1 MRTFCATLVVIL
13 LLLSGSPTS
22 IASPVEDLAQNSS
35 TFDPLDDLLQ
45 TVGNATAPR
54 VMVIGIDGVRS
65 DVAQISASRDESGFS
80 RMASEGAWTY
90 NSNVGPIS
98 ISGPSWS
105 SMLTGVWCDRHG
117 VMGNG
122 FDNHKLDQH
131 LDLIDRVE
139 RHDTSLKTAS
149 LVYWEPISD
158 LIIGPGIADLQER
171 YKEDAQ
177 VHERAIEILREDLD
191 LDLLFVAYDDP
202 DYAGHVHGFSPDVP
216 EYVDAVMLADDRF
229 AELLDILDER
239 IFRGEDWLVIVTS
252 DHGGG
257 GSTLRGHSASSSIV
271 DRTTFMMV
279 RGGETV
285 TGEIYGSVVVD
296 VAVTALTHL
305 EVPLP
310 NGEDALDGRALAFQ
324 PDLESA
330 RVPNCSAPIFEVTFS
345 YIVPIVQST
354 IVLIIAIATFIFFK
368 RRKSTIIGGESIKR
382 GPSISIYGPGEE

>member
-1 MRTFCATLVVIL
+1 MRALCATFVVLL
-13 LLLSGSPTS
+13 LLLSSSPTS
-22 IASPVEDLAQNSS
+22 LASPIEDLSQNSPS
-35 TFDPLDDLLQ
+35 FDPLDELLQ
-45 TVGNATAPR
+45 TIQNSTAPR

-65 DVAQISASRDESGFS
+65 DVAQISASRDESGLA

-90 NSNVGPIS
+90 DSNVGPIS

-139 RHDTSLKTAS
+139 RYDSSLKTAS
-149 LVYWEPISD
+149 LVYWEPISN
-158 LIIGPGIADLQER
+158 LIIGPGIADIQER
-171 YKEDAQ
+171 YEEDAQ
-177 VHERAIEILREDLD
+177 VHERAVEILREDID
-191 LDLLFVAYDDP
+191 LDLFFVAYDDP

-216 EYVDAVMLADDRF
+216 EYVDAVKLADDRF
-229 AELLDILDER
+229 AELLDVLDER
-239 IFRGEDWLVIVTS
+239 ISRGEDWLVIVTS

-257 GSTLRGHSASSSIV
+257 GSTLRGHSASSSVV
-271 DRTTFMMV
+271 DLTTFMMV

-285 TGEIYGSVVVD
+285 AGEIYGSVVVD

-310 NGEDALDGRALAFQ
+310 NGEAALDGRPLAFQ

-330 RVPNCSAPIFEVTFS
+330 RVPDCSAPIVEVTFS
-345 YIVPIVQST
+345 YIVPIVQGT
-354 IVLIIAIATFIFFK
+354 LVLIIAVASFIFFK
-368 RRKSTIIGGESIKR
+368 RRKSTTID
-382 GPSISIYGPGEE
+382 EEE

>member
-1 MRTFCATLVVIL
+1 MRALCATFVVLL
-13 LLLSGSPTS
+13 LLLSSSPTS
-22 IASPVEDLAQNSS
+22 LASPIEDLSQNSPS
-35 TFDPLDDLLQ
+35 YDPLDELLQ
-45 TVGNATAPR
+45 TIENSTAPR

-65 DVAQISASRDESGFS
+65 DVAQISASRDESGLA

-90 NSNVGPIS
+90 DSNVGPIS

-139 RHDTSLKTAS
+139 RYDSSLKTAS
-149 LVYWEPISD
+149 LVYWEPISN
-158 LIIGPGIADLQER
+158 LIIGPGIADIQER
-171 YKEDAQ
+171 YEEDAQ
-177 VHERAIEILREDLD
+177 VHERAVEILREDID
-191 LDLLFVAYDDP
+191 LDLFFVAYDDP

-216 EYVDAVMLADDRF
+216 EYVDAVKLADDRF
-229 AELLDILDER
+229 AELLDVLDER
-239 IFRGEDWLVIVTS
+239 ISRGEDWLVIVTS

-257 GSTLRGHSASSSIV
+257 GSTLRGHSASSSVV
-271 DRTTFMMV
+271 DLTTFMMV

-285 TGEIYGSVVVD
+285 AGEIYGSVVVD

-310 NGEDALDGRALAFQ
+310 NGEAALDGRPLAFQ

-330 RVPNCSAPIFEVTFS
+330 RVPDCSAPIVEVTFS
-345 YIVPIVQST
+345 YIVPIVQGSL
-354 IVLIIAIATFIFFK
+354 VLIIAVASFIFFK
-368 RRKSTIIGGESIKR
+368 RRKSTTID
-382 GPSISIYGPGEE
+382 EEE

>member
-1 MRTFCATLVVIL
+1 MRALCATFVVLL
-13 LLLSGSPTS
+13 LLLSSSPTS
-22 IASPVEDLAQNSS
+22 LASPIEDLSQNSPS
-35 TFDPLDDLLQ
+35 FDPLDEFLQ
-45 TVGNATAPR
+45 TIENSTAPR

-65 DVAQISASRDESGFS
+65 DVAQISASRDESGLA

-90 NSNVGPIS
+90 DSNVGPIS

-139 RHDTSLKTAS
+139 RYDSSLKTAS
-149 LVYWEPISD
+149 LVYWEPISN
-158 LIIGPGIADLQER
+158 LIIGPGIADIQER
-171 YKEDAQ
+171 YEEDAQ
-177 VHERAIEILREDLD
+177 VHERAVEILREDID
-191 LDLLFVAYDDP
+191 LDLFFVAYDDP

-216 EYVDAVMLADDRF
+216 EYVDAVKLADDRF
-229 AELLDILDER
+229 AELLEVLDER
-239 IFRGEDWLVIVTS
+239 ISRGEDWLVIVTS

-257 GSTLRGHSASSSIV
+257 GSTLRGHSASSSVV
-271 DRTTFMMV
+271 DLTTFMMV

-285 TGEIYGSVVVD
+285 AGEIYGSVVVD

-310 NGEDALDGRALAFQ
+310 NGEAALDGRPLAFQ

-330 RVPNCSAPIFEVTFS
+330 RVPDCSAPIVEVTFS
-345 YIVPIVQST
+345 YIVPIVQGT
-354 IVLIIAIATFIFFK
+354 LVLIIAVASFIFFK
-368 RRKSTIIGGESIKR
+368 RRKSTTMD
-382 GPSISIYGPGEE
+382 EEE

>member
-1 MRTFCATLVVIL
+1 MRTLCTTFVVLL
-13 LLLSGSPTS
+13 LLLSSSPTS
-22 IASPVEDLAQNSS
+22 LASPIEDLSQNSPS
-35 TFDPLDDLLQ
+35 FDPLDEFLQ
-45 TVGNATAPR
+45 TIENSTAPR

-65 DVAQISASRDESGFS
+65 DVAQISASRDESGLA

-90 NSNVGPIS
+90 DSNVGPIS

-139 RHDTSLKTAS
+139 RYDSSLKTAS
-149 LVYWEPISD
+149 LVYWEPISN
-158 LIIGPGIADLQER
+158 LIIGPGIADIQER
-171 YKEDAQ
+171 YEEDAQ
-177 VHERAIEILREDLD
+177 VHERAVEILREDID
-191 LDLLFVAYDDP
+191 LDLFFVAYDDP

-216 EYVDAVMLADDRF
+216 EYVDAVKLADDRF
-229 AELLDILDER
+229 AELLDVLDER
-239 IFRGEDWLVIVTS
+239 ISRGEDWLVIVTS

-257 GSTLRGHSASSSIV
+257 GSTLRGHSASSSVV
-271 DRTTFMMV
+271 DLTTFMMV

-285 TGEIYGSVVVD
+285 AGEIYGSVVVD

-310 NGEDALDGRALAFQ
+310 NGEDTLDGRPLAFQ
-324 PDLESA
+324 PDSESA
-330 RVPNCSAPIFEVTFS
+330 RVPDCSAPIVEVTFS
-345 YIVPIVQST
+345 YIVPIVQGT
-354 IVLIIAIATFIFFK
+354 LVLIIAVASFIFFK
-368 RRKSTIIGGESIKR
+368 RRKSTTMD
-382 GPSISIYGPGEE
+382 EEE

>member
-1 MRTFCATLVVIL
+1 MRGLCATFVVLL
-13 LLLSGSPTS
+13 LLLSSSPTS
-22 IASPVEDLAQNSS
+22 LASPIEDLSQNSPS
-35 TFDPLDDLLQ
+35 FDPLDELLQ
-45 TVGNATAPR
+45 TIENSTAPR

-65 DVAQISASRDESGFS
+65 DVAQISASRDESGLA

-90 NSNVGPIS
+90 DSNVGPIS

-139 RHDTSLKTAS
+139 RYDSSLKTAS
-149 LVYWEPISD
+149 LVYWEPISNM
-158 LIIGPGIADLQER
+158 IIGPGIADIQER
-171 YKEDAQ
+171 YEEDAQ
-177 VHERAIEILREDLD
+177 VHERAVEILREDID
-191 LDLLFVAYDDP
+191 LDLFFVAYDDP

-216 EYVDAVMLADDRF
+216 EYVDAVKLADDRF
-229 AELLDILDER
+229 AELLDVLDER
-239 IFRGEDWLVIVTS
+239 ISRGEDWLVIVTS

-257 GSTLRGHSASSSIV
+257 GSTLRGHSASSSVV
-271 DRTTFMMV
+271 DLTTFMMV

-285 TGEIYGSVVVD
+285 AGEIYGSVVVD

-310 NGEDALDGRALAFQ
+310 NGEAALDGRPLAFQ

-330 RVPNCSAPIFEVTFS
+330 RVPDCSAPIVEVTFS
-345 YIVPIVQST
+345 YIVPIVQGT
-354 IVLIIAIATFIFFK
+354 LVLIIAIASFIFLK
-368 RRKSTIIGGESIKR
+368 RRKSTTID
-382 GPSISIYGPGEE
+382 EEE

>member
-1 MRTFCATLVVIL
+1 MRALCATFVVLL
-13 LLLSGSPTS
+13 LLLSSSPTS
-22 IASPVEDLAQNSS
+22 LASPIEDLSQNSPS
-35 TFDPLDDLLQ
+35 FDPLDELLQ
-45 TVGNATAPR
+45 TIENSTAPR

-65 DVAQISASRDESGFS
+65 DVAQISASRDESGLA

-90 NSNVGPIS
+90 DSNVGPIS

-139 RHDTSLKTAS
+139 RYDSSLKTAS
-149 LVYWEPISD
+149 LVYWEPISNM
-158 LIIGPGIADLQER
+158 IIGPGIADIQER
-171 YKEDAQ
+171 YEEDAQ
-177 VHERAIEILREDLD
+177 VHERAVEILREDID
-191 LDLLFVAYDDP
+191 LDLFFVAYDDP

-216 EYVDAVMLADDRF
+216 EYVDAVKLADDRF
-229 AELLDILDER
+229 AELLDVLDER
-239 IFRGEDWLVIVTS
+239 ISRGEDWLVIVTS

-257 GSTLRGHSASSSIV
+257 GSTLRGHSASSSVV
-271 DRTTFMMV
+271 DLTTFMMV

-285 TGEIYGSVVVD
+285 AGEIYGSVVVD

-310 NGEDALDGRALAFQ
+310 NGEAALDGRPLAFQ

-330 RVPNCSAPIFEVTFS
+330 RVPDCSAPIVEVTFS
-345 YIVPIVQST
+345 YIVPIVQGT
-354 IVLIIAIATFIFFK
+354 LVLIIAIASFIFLK
-368 RRKSTIIGGESIKR
+368 RRKSTTID
-382 GPSISIYGPGEE
+382 EEE

>member
-1 MRTFCATLVVIL
+1 MRALCATFVVLL
-13 LLLSGSPTS
+13 LLLSSSPTS
-22 IASPVEDLAQNSS
+22 LASPIEDLSQNSPS
-35 TFDPLDDLLQ
+35 FDPLDELLQ
-45 TVGNATAPR
+45 TIENSTAPR

-65 DVAQISASRDESGFS
+65 DVAQISASRDESGLA

-90 NSNVGPIS
+90 DSNVGPIS

-139 RHDTSLKTAS
+139 RHDPSLKTAS
-149 LVYWEPISD
+149 LVYWEPISN
-158 LIIGPGIADLQER
+158 LIIGPGIADIQER
-171 YKEDAQ
+171 YEEDAQ
-177 VHERAIEILREDLD
+177 VHERAVEILREDID
-191 LDLLFVAYDDP
+191 LDLFFVAYDDP

-216 EYVDAVMLADDRF
+216 EYVDAVKLADDRF
-229 AELLDILDER
+229 AELLEVLDER
-239 IFRGEDWLVIVTS
+239 ISRGEDWLVIVTS

-257 GSTLRGHSASSSIV
+257 GSTLRGHSASSSVV
-271 DRTTFMMV
+271 DLTTFMMV

-285 TGEIYGSVVVD
+285 AGEIYGSVVVD

-310 NGEDALDGRALAFQ
+310 NGEAALDGRPLAFQ

-330 RVPNCSAPIFEVTFS
+330 RVPDCSAPIVEVTFS
-345 YIVPIVQST
+345 YIVPIAQIT
-354 IVLIIAIATFIFFK
+354 LVLIIASASFIFFK
-368 RRKSTIIGGESIKR
+368 RRKSTTID
-382 GPSISIYGPGEE
+382 EEE

>member
-1 MRTFCATLVVIL
+1 MRALCATFVIL
-13 LLLSGSPTS
+13 LLLLSSSPTS
-22 IASPVEDLAQNSS
+22 LASPIEDLSQNSPS
-35 TFDPLDDLLQ
+35 FDPLDELLQ
-45 TVGNATAPR
+45 TIENSTAPR

-65 DVAQISASRDESGFS
+65 DVAQISASRDESGLA

-90 NSNVGPIS
+90 DSNVGPIS

-139 RHDTSLKTAS
+139 RYDSSLKTAS
-149 LVYWEPISD
+149 LVYWEPISN
-158 LIIGPGIADLQER
+158 LIIGPGIADIQER
-171 YKEDAQ
+171 YDEDAQ
-177 VHERAIEILREDLD
+177 VHERAVEILREDID
-191 LDLLFVAYDDP
+191 LDLFFVAYDDP

-216 EYVDAVMLADDRF
+216 EYVDAVKLADDRF
-229 AELLDILDER
+229 AELLDVLDER
-239 IFRGEDWLVIVTS
+239 ISRGEDWLVIVTS

-257 GSTLRGHSASSSIV
+257 GSTLRSHSASSSVV
-271 DRTTFMMV
+271 DLTTFMMV

-285 TGEIYGSVVVD
+285 AGEIYGSVVVD

-310 NGEDALDGRALAFQ
+310 NGEAALDGRPLAFQ

-330 RVPNCSAPIFEVTFS
+330 RVPDCSAPIVEVTFS
-345 YIVPIVQST
+345 YIVPIVQGT
-354 IVLIIAIATFIFFK
+354 LVLIIAVASFIFFK
-368 RRKSTIIGGESIKR
+368 RRKSTTID
-382 GPSISIYGPGEE
+382 EEE

>member
-1 MRTFCATLVVIL
+1 MRALCAITVVLL
-13 LLLSGSPTS
+13 LLLSSSPTS
-22 IASPVEDLAQNSS
+22 LASPIEDLSQNSPS
-35 TFDPLDDLLQ
+35 FDPLDEFLQ
-45 TVGNATAPR
+45 TIENSTAPR

-65 DVAQISASRDESGFS
+65 DVAQISASRDESGLA

-90 NSNVGPIS
+90 DSNVGPIS

-139 RHDTSLKTAS
+139 RYDSSLKTAS
-149 LVYWEPISD
+149 LVYWEPISN
-158 LIIGPGIADLQER
+158 LIIGPGIADIQER
-171 YKEDAQ
+171 YEEDAQ
-177 VHERAIEILREDLD
+177 VHERAVEILREDID
-191 LDLLFVAYDDP
+191 LDLFFVAYDDP

-216 EYVDAVMLADDRF
+216 EYVDAVKLADDRF
-229 AELLDILDER
+229 AELLDVLDER
-239 IFRGEDWLVIVTS
+239 ISRGEDWLVIVTS

-257 GSTLRGHSASSSIV
+257 GSTLRGHSASSSVV
-271 DRTTFMMV
+271 DLTTFMMV

-285 TGEIYGSVVVD
+285 AGEIHGSVVVD

-310 NGEDALDGRALAFQ
+310 NGEAALDGRPLAFQ

-330 RVPNCSAPIFEVTFS
+330 RVPDCSAPIVEVTFS
-345 YIVPIVQST
+345 YIVPIAQGT
-354 IVLIIAIATFIFFK
+354 LVLIIAVASFIFFK
-368 RRKSTIIGGESIKR
+368 RRKSTTMD
-382 GPSISIYGPGEE
+382 EEE

>member
-1 MRTFCATLVVIL
+1 MRALCATFVVLL
-13 LLLSGSPTS
+13 LLLSSSPTS
-22 IASPVEDLAQNSS
+22 LASPIEDLSQNSPS
-35 TFDPLDDLLQ
+35 FDPLDELLQ
-45 TVGNATAPR
+45 TIENSTAPR

-65 DVAQISASRDESGFS
+65 DVAQISASRDESGLA

-90 NSNVGPIS
+90 DSNVGPIS

-139 RHDTSLKTAS
+139 RYDSSLKTAS
-149 LVYWEPISD
+149 LVYWEPISNM
-158 LIIGPGIADLQER
+158 IIGPGIADIQER
-171 YKEDAQ
+171 YEEDAQ
-177 VHERAIEILREDLD
+177 VHERAVEILREDID
-191 LDLLFVAYDDP
+191 LDLFFVAYDDP

-216 EYVDAVMLADDRF
+216 EYVDAVKLADDRF
-229 AELLDILDER
+229 AELLDVLDER
-239 IFRGEDWLVIVTS
+239 ISRGEDWLVIVTS

-257 GSTLRGHSASSSIV
+257 GSTLRGHSASSSVV
-271 DRTTFMMV
+271 DLTTFMMV

-285 TGEIYGSVVVD
+285 AGEIYGSVVVD

-310 NGEDALDGRALAFQ
+310 NGEAALDGRPLAFQ

-330 RVPNCSAPIFEVTFS
+330 RVPDCSAPIVEVTFS
-345 YIVPIVQST
+345 YIVPIVQGT
-354 IVLIIAIATFIFFK
+354 LVLIIAVASFIFFK
-368 RRKSTIIGGESIKR
+368 RRKSTTID
-382 GPSISIYGPGEE
+382 EEE

>member
-1 MRTFCATLVVIL
+1 MRALCATFVVLL
-13 LLLSGSPTS
+13 LLLSSSPTS
-22 IASPVEDLAQNSS
+22 LASPIEDLSQNSPS
-35 TFDPLDDLLQ
+35 FDPLDELLQ
-45 TVGNATAPR
+45 TIENSTAPR

-65 DVAQISASRDESGFS
+65 DVAQISASRDESGLA

-90 NSNVGPIS
+90 DSNVGPIS

-139 RHDTSLKTAS
+139 RYDSSLKTAS
-149 LVYWEPISD
+149 LVYWEPISN
-158 LIIGPGIADLQER
+158 LIIGPGIADIQER
-171 YKEDAQ
+171 YEEDAQ
-177 VHERAIEILREDLD
+177 VHERAVEILREDID
-191 LDLLFVAYDDP
+191 LDLFFVAYDDP

-216 EYVDAVMLADDRF
+216 EYVDAVKLADDRF
-229 AELLDILDER
+229 AELLDVLDER
-239 IFRGEDWLVIVTS
+239 ISRGEDWLVIVTS

-257 GSTLRGHSASSSIV
+257 GSTLRGHSASSSVV
-271 DRTTFMMV
+271 DLTTFMMV

-285 TGEIYGSVVVD
+285 AGEIYGSVVVD

-310 NGEDALDGRALAFQ
+310 NGEAALDGRPLAFQ

-330 RVPNCSAPIFEVTFS
+330 RVPDCSAPIVEVTFS
-345 YIVPIVQST
+345 YIVPIVQGT
-354 IVLIIAIATFIFFK
+354 LVLIIAVASFIFLK
-368 RRKSTIIGGESIKR
+368 RRKSTTID
-382 GPSISIYGPGEE
+382 EEE

>member
-1 MRTFCATLVVIL
+1 MRTLCTTFVVLL
-13 LLLSGSPTS
+13 LLLSSSPTS
-22 IASPVEDLAQNSS
+22 LASPIEDLSQNSPS
-35 TFDPLDDLLQ
+35 FDPLDELLQ
-45 TVGNATAPR
+45 TIENSTAPR

-65 DVAQISASRDESGFS
+65 DVAQISASRDESGLA

-90 NSNVGPIS
+90 DSNVGPIS

-139 RHDTSLKTAS
+139 RYDSSLKTAS
-149 LVYWEPISD
+149 LVYWEPISN
-158 LIIGPGIADLQER
+158 LIIGPGIADIQER
-171 YKEDAQ
+171 YEEDAQ
-177 VHERAIEILREDLD
+177 VHERAVEILREDID
-191 LDLLFVAYDDP
+191 LDLFFVAYDDP

-216 EYVDAVMLADDRF
+216 EYVDAVKLADDRF
-229 AELLDILDER
+229 AELLDVLDER
-239 IFRGEDWLVIVTS
+239 ISRGEDWLVIVTS

-257 GSTLRGHSASSSIV
+257 GSTLRGHSASSSVV
-271 DRTTFMMV
+271 DLTTFMMV

-285 TGEIYGSVVVD
+285 AGEIYGSVVVD

-310 NGEDALDGRALAFQ
+310 NGEAALDGRPLAFQ

-330 RVPNCSAPIFEVTFS
+330 RVPDCSAPIVEVTFS
-345 YIVPIVQST
+345 YIVPIVQGT
-354 IVLIIAIATFIFFK
+354 LVLIIAVASFIFFK
-368 RRKSTIIGGESIKR
+368 RRKSTTMD
-382 GPSISIYGPGEE
+382 EEE

>member
-1 MRTFCATLVVIL
+1 MRALCAISVVLL
-13 LLLSGSPTS
+13 LLLSSSPTS
-22 IASPVEDLAQNSS
+22 LASPIEDLSQNSPS
-35 TFDPLDDLLQ
+35 FDPLDEFLQ
-45 TVGNATAPR
+45 TIENSTAPR

-65 DVAQISASRDESGFS
+65 DVAQISASRDESGLA

-90 NSNVGPIS
+90 DSNVGPIS

-139 RHDTSLKTAS
+139 RYDSSLKTAS
-149 LVYWEPISD
+149 LVYWEPISN
-158 LIIGPGIADLQER
+158 LIIGPGIADIQER
-171 YKEDAQ
+171 YEEDAQ
-177 VHERAIEILREDLD
+177 VHERAVEILREDID
-191 LDLLFVAYDDP
+191 LDLFFVAYDDP

-216 EYVDAVMLADDRF
+216 EYVDAVKLADDRF
-229 AELLDILDER
+229 AELLDVLDER
-239 IFRGEDWLVIVTS
+239 ISRGEDWLVIVTS

-257 GSTLRGHSASSSIV
+257 GSTLRGHSASSSVV
-271 DRTTFMMV
+271 DLTTFMMV

-285 TGEIYGSVVVD
+285 AGEIHGSVVVD

-310 NGEDALDGRALAFQ
+310 NGEAALDGRPLAFQ

-330 RVPNCSAPIFEVTFS
+330 RVPDCSAPIVEVTFS
-345 YIVPIVQST
+345 YIVPIVQGT
-354 IVLIIAIATFIFFK
+354 LVLIIAVASFIFFK
-368 RRKSTIIGGESIKR
+368 RRKSTTMD
-382 GPSISIYGPGEE
+382 EEE

>member
-1 MRTFCATLVVIL
+1 MRALCAISVVLL
-13 LLLSGSPTS
+13 LLLSSSPTS
-22 IASPVEDLAQNSS
+22 LASPIEDLSQNSPS
-35 TFDPLDDLLQ
+35 FDPLDEFLQ
-45 TVGNATAPR
+45 TIENSTAPR

-65 DVAQISASRDESGFS
+65 DVAQISASRDESGLA

-90 NSNVGPIS
+90 DSSVGPIS

-139 RHDTSLKTAS
+139 RYDSSLKTAS
-149 LVYWEPISD
+149 LVYWEPISN
-158 LIIGPGIADLQER
+158 LIIGPGIADIQER
-171 YKEDAQ
+171 YEEDAQ
-177 VHERAIEILREDLD
+177 VHERAVEILREDID
-191 LDLLFVAYDDP
+191 LDLFFVAYDDP

-216 EYVDAVMLADDRF
+216 EYVDAVKLADDRF
-229 AELLDILDER
+229 AELLDVLDER
-239 IFRGEDWLVIVTS
+239 ISRGEDWLVIVTS

-257 GSTLRGHSASSSIV
+257 GSTLRGHSASSSVV
-271 DRTTFMMV
+271 DLTTFMMV

-285 TGEIYGSVVVD
+285 AGEIHGSVVVD

-310 NGEDALDGRALAFQ
+310 NGEAALDGRPLAFQ

-330 RVPNCSAPIFEVTFS
+330 RVPDCSAPIVEVTFS
-345 YIVPIVQST
+345 YIVPIAQGT
-354 IVLIIAIATFIFFK
+354 LVLIIAVASFIFFK
-368 RRKSTIIGGESIKR
+368 RRKSTTMD
-382 GPSISIYGPGEE
+382 EEE

>member
-1 MRTFCATLVVIL
+1 MRALCATFVVLL
-13 LLLSGSPTS
+13 LLLSSSPTS
-22 IASPVEDLAQNSS
+22 LASPIEDLSQNSPS
-35 TFDPLDDLLQ
+35 FDPLDELLQ
-45 TVGNATAPR
+45 TIENSTAPR

-65 DVAQISASRDESGFS
+65 DVAKISASRDESGLA

-90 NSNVGPIS
+90 DSNVGPNS

-139 RHDTSLKTAS
+139 RYDSSLKTAS
-149 LVYWEPISD
+149 LVYWEPISN
-158 LIIGPGIADLQER
+158 LIIGPGIADIQER
-171 YKEDAQ
+171 YEEDAQ
-177 VHERAIEILREDLD
+177 VHERAVEILREDID
-191 LDLLFVAYDDP
+191 LDLFFVAYDDP

-216 EYVDAVMLADDRF
+216 EYVDAVKLADDRF
-229 AELLDILDER
+229 AELLDVLDER
-239 IFRGEDWLVIVTS
+239 ISRGEDWLVIVTS

-257 GSTLRGHSASSSIV
+257 GSTLRGHSASSSVV
-271 DRTTFMMV
+271 DLTTFMMV

-285 TGEIYGSVVVD
+285 AGEIYGSVVVD

-310 NGEDALDGRALAFQ
+310 NGEAALDGRPLAFQ

-330 RVPNCSAPIFEVTFS
+330 RVPDCSAPIVEVTFS
-345 YIVPIVQST
+345 YIVPIVQGT
-354 IVLIIAIATFIFFK
+354 LVLIIAVASFIFFK
-368 RRKSTIIGGESIKR
+368 RRKSTTID
-382 GPSISIYGPGEE
+382 EEE

>member
-1 MRTFCATLVVIL
+1 MRALCATFVVLL
-13 LLLSGSPTS
+13 LLLSSSPTS
-22 IASPVEDLAQNSS
+22 LASPIEDLSQNSPS
-35 TFDPLDDLLQ
+35 FDPLDELLQ
-45 TVGNATAPR
+45 TIENSTAPR

-65 DVAQISASRDESGFS
+65 DVAQISASRDESGLA

-90 NSNVGPIS
+90 DSNVGPIS

-139 RHDTSLKTAS
+139 RYDSSLKTAS
-149 LVYWEPISD
+149 LVYWEPISN
-158 LIIGPGIADLQER
+158 LIIGPGIADIQER
-171 YKEDAQ
+171 YEEDAQ
-177 VHERAIEILREDLD
+177 VHERAVEILREDID
-191 LDLLFVAYDDP
+191 LDLFFVAYDDP

-216 EYVDAVMLADDRF
+216 EYVDAVKLADDRF
-229 AELLDILDER
+229 AELLDVLDER
-239 IFRGEDWLVIVTS
+239 ISRGEDWLVIVTS

-257 GSTLRGHSASSSIV
+257 GSTLRGHSASSSVV
-271 DRTTFMMV
+271 DLTTFMMV

-285 TGEIYGSVVVD
+285 AGEIYGSVVVD

-310 NGEDALDGRALAFQ
+310 NGEAALDGRPLAFQ

-330 RVPNCSAPIFEVTFS
+330 RVPDCSAPIVEVTFS
-345 YIVPIVQST
+345 YIVPIVQGT
-354 IVLIIAIATFIFFK
+354 LVLIIAVASFIFFK
-368 RRKSTIIGGESIKR
+368 RRKSTTMD
-382 GPSISIYGPGEE
+382 EEE

>member
-1 MRTFCATLVVIL
+1 MRALCAISVVLL
-13 LLLSGSPTS
+13 LLLSSSPTS
-22 IASPVEDLAQNSS
+22 LASPIEDLSQNSPS
-35 TFDPLDDLLQ
+35 FDPLDEFLQ
-45 TVGNATAPR
+45 TIENSTAPR

-65 DVAQISASRDESGFS
+65 DVAQISASRDESGLA

-90 NSNVGPIS
+90 DSNVGPIS

-139 RHDTSLKTAS
+139 RYDSSLKTAS
-149 LVYWEPISD
+149 LVYWEPISN
-158 LIIGPGIADLQER
+158 LIIGPGIADIQER
-171 YKEDAQ
+171 YEEDAQ
-177 VHERAIEILREDLD
+177 VHERAVEILREDID
-191 LDLLFVAYDDP
+191 LDLFFVAYDDP

-216 EYVDAVMLADDRF
+216 EYVDAVKLADDRF
-229 AELLDILDER
+229 AELLDVLDER
-239 IFRGEDWLVIVTS
+239 ISRGEDWLVIVTS

-257 GSTLRGHSASSSIV
+257 GSTLRGHSASSSVV
-271 DRTTFMMV
+271 DLTTFMMV

-285 TGEIYGSVVVD
+285 AGEIHGSVVVD

-310 NGEDALDGRALAFQ
+310 NGEAALDGRPLAFQ

-330 RVPNCSAPIFEVTFS
+330 RVPDCSAPIVEVTFS
-345 YIVPIVQST
+345 YIVPIAQGT
-354 IVLIIAIATFIFFK
+354 LVLIIAVASFIFFK
-368 RRKSTIIGGESIKR
+368 RRKSTTMD
-382 GPSISIYGPGEE
+382 EEE

>member
-1 MRTFCATLVVIL
+1 MLCATFVVLL
-13 LLLSGSPTS
+13 LLLSSSPTS
-22 IASPVEDLAQNSS
+22 LASPIEDLSQNSPS
-35 TFDPLDDLLQ
+35 FDPLDEFLQ
-45 TVGNATAPR
+45 TIENSTAPR

-65 DVAQISASRDESGFS
+65 DVAQISASRDESGLA

-90 NSNVGPIS
+90 DSNVGPIS

-139 RHDTSLKTAS
+139 RYDSSLKTAS
-149 LVYWEPISD
+149 LVYWEPISN
-158 LIIGPGIADLQER
+158 LIIGPGIADIQER
-171 YKEDAQ
+171 YEEDAQ
-177 VHERAIEILREDLD
+177 VHERAVEILREDID
-191 LDLLFVAYDDP
+191 LDLFFVAYDDP

-216 EYVDAVMLADDRF
+216 EYVDAVKLADDRF
-229 AELLDILDER
+229 AELLDVLDER
-239 IFRGEDWLVIVTS
+239 ISRGEDWLVIVTS

-257 GSTLRGHSASSSIV
+257 GSTLRGHSASSSVV
-271 DRTTFMMV
+271 DLTTFMMV

-285 TGEIYGSVVVD
+285 AGEIYGSVVVD

-310 NGEDALDGRALAFQ
+310 NGEAALDGRPLAFQ

-330 RVPNCSAPIFEVTFS
+330 RVPDCSAPIVEVTFS
-345 YIVPIVQST
+345 YIVPIVQGT
-354 IVLIIAIATFIFFK
+354 LVLIIAVASFIFFK
-368 RRKSTIIGGESIKR
+368 RRKSTTMD
-382 GPSISIYGPGEE
+382 EEE

>member
-1 MRTFCATLVVIL
+1 MRGLCATFVVLL
-13 LLLSGSPTS
+13 LLLSSSPTS
-22 IASPVEDLAQNSS
+22 LASPIEDLSQNSPS
-35 TFDPLDDLLQ
+35 FDPLDELLQ
-45 TVGNATAPR
+45 TIENSTAPR

-65 DVAQISASRDESGFS
+65 DVAQISASRDESGLA

-90 NSNVGPIS
+90 DSNVGPIS

-139 RHDTSLKTAS
+139 RYDSSLKTAS
-149 LVYWEPISD
+149 LVYWEPISNM
-158 LIIGPGIADLQER
+158 IIGPGIADIQER
-171 YKEDAQ
+171 YEEDAQ
-177 VHERAIEILREDLD
+177 VHERAVEILREDID
-191 LDLLFVAYDDP
+191 LDLFFVAYDDP

-216 EYVDAVMLADDRF
+216 EYVDAVKLADDRF
-229 AELLDILDER
+229 AELLDVLDER
-239 IFRGEDWLVIVTS
+239 ISRGEDWLVIVTS

-257 GSTLRGHSASSSIV
+257 GSTLRGHSASSSVV
-271 DRTTFMMV
+271 DLTTFMMV

-285 TGEIYGSVVVD
+285 AGEIYGSVVVD

-310 NGEDALDGRALAFQ
+310 NGEAALDGRPLAFQ

-330 RVPNCSAPIFEVTFS
+330 RVPDCSAPIVEVTFS
-345 YIVPIVQST
+345 YIVPIVQGT
-354 IVLIIAIATFIFFK
+354 LVLIIAVASFIFLK
-368 RRKSTIIGGESIKR
+368 RRKSTTID
-382 GPSISIYGPGEE
+382 EEE

>member
-1 MRTFCATLVVIL
+1 MVLL
-13 LLLSGSPTS
+13 LLLSTSPMS
-22 IASPVEDLAQNSS
+22 AASPIDDLPENSPS
-35 TFDPLDDLLQ
+35 FDPLEELLQ
-45 TVGNATAPR
+45 TIENATAPR

-65 DVAQISASRDESGFS
+65 DVAQISASRDESGFA

-90 NSNVGPIS
+90 DSNVGPIS

-122 FDNHKLDQH
+122 FDNHRLDQH

-139 RHDTSLKTAS
+139 RHDSSLKTAS
-149 LVYWEPISD
+149 LVYWEPISN
-158 LIIGPGIADLQER
+158 LIIGPGIADIQER
-171 YKEDAQ
+171 YEEDAL
-177 VHERAIEILREDLD
+177 VHERAVEILREDID
-191 LDLLFVAYDDP
+191 LDLFFVAYDDP

-216 EYVDAVMLADDRF
+216 EYVDAVKLADDRF
-229 AELLDILDER
+229 AELLDVLDER

-257 GSTLRGHSASSSIV
+257 GSTLRGHSASSSVV
-271 DRTTFMMV
+271 DLTTFMMV

-285 TGEIYGSVVVD
+285 AGEMYGSVVVD

-305 EVPLP
+305 EVPMP
-310 NGEDALDGRALAFQ
+310 NGEDTLDGRPLAFQ

-330 RVPNCSAPIFEVTFS
+330 RVPDCSAPIVEVTFS

-354 IVLIIAIATFIFFK
+354 LVLIIAVATFIFFK
-368 RRKSTIIGGESIKR
+368 RRKSKIID
-382 GPSISIYGPGEE
+382 EEE

>member
-1 MRTFCATLVVIL
+1 MRALCATFVVLL
-13 LLLSGSPTS
+13 LLLSSSPTS
-22 IASPVEDLAQNSS
+22 LASPIEDLSQNSPS
-35 TFDPLDDLLQ
+35 FDPLDEFLQ
-45 TVGNATAPR
+45 TIENSTAPR

-65 DVAQISASRDESGFS
+65 DVAQISASRDESGLA

-90 NSNVGPIS
+90 DSNVGPIS

-139 RHDTSLKTAS
+139 RYDSSLKTAS
-149 LVYWEPISD
+149 LVYWEPISN
-158 LIIGPGIADLQER
+158 LIIGPGIADIQER
-171 YKEDAQ
+171 YEEDAQ
-177 VHERAIEILREDLD
+177 VHERAVEILREDID
-191 LDLLFVAYDDP
+191 LDLFFVAYDDP

-216 EYVDAVMLADDRF
+216 EYVDAVKLADDRF
-229 AELLDILDER
+229 AELLDVLDER
-239 IFRGEDWLVIVTS
+239 ISRGEDWLVIVTS

-257 GSTLRGHSASSSIV
+257 GSTLRGHSASSSVV
-271 DRTTFMMV
+271 DLTTFMMV

-285 TGEIYGSVVVD
+285 AGEIYGSVVVD

-310 NGEDALDGRALAFQ
+310 NGEAALDGRPLAFQ

-330 RVPNCSAPIFEVTFS
+330 RVPDCSAPIVEVTFS
-345 YIVPIVQST
+345 YIVPIVQGT
-354 IVLIIAIATFIFFK
+354 LVLIIAVASFIFFK
-368 RRKSTIIGGESIKR
+368 RRKSTTMD
-382 GPSISIYGPGEE
+382 EEE

>member
-1 MRTFCATLVVIL
+1 MRALCATFVVLL
-13 LLLSGSPTS
+13 LLLSSSPTS
-22 IASPVEDLAQNSS
+22 LASPIEDLSQNSPS
-35 TFDPLDDLLQ
+35 FDPFDELLQ
-45 TVGNATAPR
+45 TIENSTAPR

-65 DVAQISASRDESGFS
+65 DVAQISASRDESGLA

-90 NSNVGPIS
+90 DSNVGPIS

-139 RHDTSLKTAS
+139 RYDSSLKTAS
-149 LVYWEPISD
+149 LVYWEPISN
-158 LIIGPGIADLQER
+158 LIIGPGIADIQER
-171 YKEDAQ
+171 YEEDAQ
-177 VHERAIEILREDLD
+177 VHERAVEILREDID
-191 LDLLFVAYDDP
+191 LDLFFVAYDDP

-216 EYVDAVMLADDRF
+216 EYVDAVKLADDRF
-229 AELLDILDER
+229 AELLDVLDER
-239 IFRGEDWLVIVTS
+239 ISRGEDWLVIVTS

-257 GSTLRGHSASSSIV
+257 GSTLRGHSASSSVV
-271 DRTTFMMV
+271 DLTTFMMV

-285 TGEIYGSVVVD
+285 AGEIYGSVVVD

-310 NGEDALDGRALAFQ
+310 NGEAALDGRPLAFQ

-330 RVPNCSAPIFEVTFS
+330 RVPDCSAPIVEVTFS
-345 YIVPIVQST
+345 YIVPIVQGT
-354 IVLIIAIATFIFFK
+354 LVLIIAIASFIFLK
-368 RRKSTIIGGESIKR
+368 RRKSTTID
-382 GPSISIYGPGEE
+382 EEE

>member
-1 MRTFCATLVVIL
+1 MRSLWATFVVLL
-13 LLLSGSPTS
+13 LLLSGTPMSAANP
-22 IASPVEDLAQNSS
+22 IEDLSQQSPS
-35 TFDPLDDLLQ
+35 FDPLDELLE
-45 TVGNATAPR
+45 TIGNATVPR

-65 DVAQISASRDESGFS
+65 DVAQISASRDESGLA

-90 NSNVGPIS
+90 DSNVGPIS

-139 RHDTSLKTAS
+139 RYDSSLKTAS
-149 LVYWEPISD
+149 LVYWEPISNM
-158 LIIGPGIADLQER
+158 IIGPGIADIQER
-171 YKEDAQ
+171 YEEDAQ
-177 VHERAIEILREDLD
+177 VHERAVEILREDID
-191 LDLLFVAYDDP
+191 LDLFFVAYDDP

-216 EYVDAVMLADDRF
+216 EYVDAVKLADDRF
-229 AELLDILDER
+229 AELLDVLDER
-239 IFRGEDWLVIVTS
+239 ISRGEDWLVIVTS

-257 GSTLRGHSASSSIV
+257 GSTLRGHSASSSVV
-271 DRTTFMMV
+271 DLTTFMMV

-285 TGEIYGSVVVD
+285 AGEIYGSVVVD

-310 NGEDALDGRALAFQ
+310 SGEAALDGRPLAFQ

-330 RVPNCSAPIFEVTFS
+330 RVPDCSAPIVEVTFS
-345 YIVPIVQST
+345 YIVPIVQGT
-354 IVLIIAIATFIFFK
+354 LVLIIAVASFILFK
-368 RRKSTIIGGESIKR
+368 RRKSTTID
-382 GPSISIYGPGEE
+382 EEE

>member
-1 MRTFCATLVVIL
+1 MRALCATFVVLL
-13 LLLSGSPTS
+13 LLLSSSPTS
-22 IASPVEDLAQNSS
+22 LASPIEDLSQNSPS
-35 TFDPLDDLLQ
+35 FDPLDELLQ
-45 TVGNATAPR
+45 TIENSTAPR

-65 DVAQISASRDESGFS
+65 DVAQISASRDESGLA

-90 NSNVGPIS
+90 DSNVGPIS

-139 RHDTSLKTAS
+139 RYDSSLKTAS
-149 LVYWEPISD
+149 LVYWEPISN
-158 LIIGPGIADLQER
+158 LIIGPGIADIQER
-171 YKEDAQ
+171 YEEDAQ
-177 VHERAIEILREDLD
+177 VHERAVEILREDID
-191 LDLLFVAYDDP
+191 LDLFFVAYDDP

-216 EYVDAVMLADDRF
+216 EYVDAVKLADDRF
-229 AELLDILDER
+229 AELLDVLDER
-239 IFRGEDWLVIVTS
+239 ISRGEDWLVIVTS

-257 GSTLRGHSASSSIV
+257 GSTLRGHSASSSVV
-271 DRTTFMMV
+271 DLTTFMMV

-285 TGEIYGSVVVD
+285 AGEIYGSVVVD

-310 NGEDALDGRALAFQ
+310 NGEDTLDGRPLAFQ

-330 RVPNCSAPIFEVTFS
+330 RVPDCSAPIVEVTFS
-345 YIVPIVQST
+345 YIVPIVQGT
-354 IVLIIAIATFIFFK
+354 LVLIIAVASFIFFK
-368 RRKSTIIGGESIKR
+368 RRKSTTID
-382 GPSISIYGPGEE
+382 EEE

>member
-1 MRTFCATLVVIL
+1 MRALCATFVVLL
-13 LLLSGSPTS
+13 LLLSSSPTS
-22 IASPVEDLAQNSS
+22 LASPIEDLSQNSPS
-35 TFDPLDDLLQ
+35 FDPLDELLQ
-45 TVGNATAPR
+45 TIENSTAPR

-65 DVAQISASRDESGFS
+65 DVAQISASRDESGLA

-90 NSNVGPIS
+90 DSNVGPIS

-139 RHDTSLKTAS
+139 RYDSSLKTAS
-149 LVYWEPISD
+149 LVYWEPISN
-158 LIIGPGIADLQER
+158 LIIGPGIADIQER
-171 YKEDAQ
+171 YEEDAQ
-177 VHERAIEILREDLD
+177 VHERAVEILREDID
-191 LDLLFVAYDDP
+191 LDLFFVAYDDP

-216 EYVDAVMLADDRF
+216 EYVDAVKLADDRF
-229 AELLDILDER
+229 AELLDVLDER
-239 IFRGEDWLVIVTS
+239 ISRGEDWLVIVTS

-257 GSTLRGHSASSSIV
+257 GSTLRGHSASSSVV
-271 DRTTFMMV
+271 DLTTFMMV

-285 TGEIYGSVVVD
+285 AGEIYGSVVVD

-310 NGEDALDGRALAFQ
+310 NGEAALDGRPLAFQ

-330 RVPNCSAPIFEVTFS
+330 RVPDCSAPIVEVTFS
-345 YIVPIVQST
+345 YIVPIVQGT
-354 IVLIIAIATFIFFK
+354 LVLIIAVASFIFFK
-368 RRKSTIIGGESIKR
+368 RRKSTTID
-382 GPSISIYGPGEE
+382 EEE

>member
-1 MRTFCATLVVIL
+1 MRALCATFVVLL
-13 LLLSGSPTS
+13 LLLSNSPTS
-22 IASPVEDLAQNSS
+22 LASPIEDLSQNSPS
-35 TFDPLDDLLQ
+35 FDPLDEFLQ
-45 TVGNATAPR
+45 TIENSTAPR

-65 DVAQISASRDESGFS
+65 DVAQISASRDESGLA

-90 NSNVGPIS
+90 DSNVGPIS

-139 RHDTSLKTAS
+139 RYDSSLKTAS
-149 LVYWEPISD
+149 LVYWEPISN
-158 LIIGPGIADLQER
+158 LIIGPGIADIQER
-171 YKEDAQ
+171 YEEDAQ
-177 VHERAIEILREDLD
+177 VHERAVEILREDID
-191 LDLLFVAYDDP
+191 LDLFFVAYDDP

-216 EYVDAVMLADDRF
+216 EYVDAVKLADDRF
-229 AELLDILDER
+229 AELLDVLDER
-239 IFRGEDWLVIVTS
+239 ISRGEDWLVIVTS

-257 GSTLRGHSASSSIV
+257 GSTLRGHSASSSVV
-271 DRTTFMMV
+271 DLTTFMMV

-285 TGEIYGSVVVD
+285 AGEIYGSVVVD

-310 NGEDALDGRALAFQ
+310 NGEAALDGRPLAFQ

-330 RVPNCSAPIFEVTFS
+330 RVPDCSAPIVEVTFS
-345 YIVPIVQST
+345 YIVPIVQGT
-354 IVLIIAIATFIFFK
+354 LVLIIAVASFIFFK
-368 RRKSTIIGGESIKR
+368 RRKSTTMD
-382 GPSISIYGPGEE
+382 EEE

>member
-1 MRTFCATLVVIL
+1 MRALCATFVVLL
-13 LLLSGSPTS
+13 LLLSSSPTS
-22 IASPVEDLAQNSS
+22 LASPIEDLSQNSPS
-35 TFDPLDDLLQ
+35 FDPLDELLQ
-45 TVGNATAPR
+45 TIENSTAPR

-65 DVAQISASRDESGFS
+65 DVAQISASRDESGLA
-80 RMASEGAWTY
+80 RMASEGVWTY
-90 NSNVGPIS
+90 DSNVGPIS

-139 RHDTSLKTAS
+139 RYDSSLKTAS
-149 LVYWEPISD
+149 LVYWEPISN
-158 LIIGPGIADLQER
+158 LIIGPGIADIQER
-171 YKEDAQ
+171 YEEDAQ
-177 VHERAIEILREDLD
+177 VHERAVEILREDID
-191 LDLLFVAYDDP
+191 LDLFFVAYDDP

-216 EYVDAVMLADDRF
+216 EYVDAVKLADDRF
-229 AELLDILDER
+229 AELLDVLDER
-239 IFRGEDWLVIVTS
+239 ISRGEDWLVIVTS

-257 GSTLRGHSASSSIV
+257 GSTLRGHSASSSVV
-271 DRTTFMMV
+271 DLTTFMMV

-285 TGEIYGSVVVD
+285 AGEIYGSVVVD

-310 NGEDALDGRALAFQ
+310 NGEAALDGRPLAFQ

-330 RVPNCSAPIFEVTFS
+330 RVPDCSAPIVEVTFS
-345 YIVPIVQST
+345 YIVPIVQGT
-354 IVLIIAIATFIFFK
+354 LVLIIAVASFIFFK
-368 RRKSTIIGGESIKR
+368 RRKSTTMD
-382 GPSISIYGPGEE
+382 EEE

>member
-1 MRTFCATLVVIL
+1 MRGLCATFVVLL
-13 LLLSGSPTS
+13 LLLSSSPTS
-22 IASPVEDLAQNSS
+22 LASPIEDLSQNSPS
-35 TFDPLDDLLQ
+35 FDPFDELLQ
-45 TVGNATAPR
+45 TIENSTAPR

-65 DVAQISASRDESGFS
+65 DVAQISASRDESGLA

-90 NSNVGPIS
+90 DSNVGPIS

-139 RHDTSLKTAS
+139 RYDSSLKTAS
-149 LVYWEPISD
+149 LVYWEPISN
-158 LIIGPGIADLQER
+158 LIIGPGIADIQER
-171 YKEDAQ
+171 YEEDAQ
-177 VHERAIEILREDLD
+177 VHERAVEILREDID
-191 LDLLFVAYDDP
+191 LDLFFVAYDDP

-216 EYVDAVMLADDRF
+216 EYVDAVKLADDRF
-229 AELLDILDER
+229 AELLDVLDER
-239 IFRGEDWLVIVTS
+239 ISRGEDWLVIVTS

-257 GSTLRGHSASSSIV
+257 GSTLRGHSASSSVV
-271 DRTTFMMV
+271 DLTTFMMV

-285 TGEIYGSVVVD
+285 AGEIYGSVVVD

-310 NGEDALDGRALAFQ
+310 NGEAALDGRPLAFQ

-330 RVPNCSAPIFEVTFS
+330 RVPDCSAPIVEVTFS
-345 YIVPIVQST
+345 YIVPIVQGT
-354 IVLIIAIATFIFFK
+354 LVLIIAIASFIFLK
-368 RRKSTIIGGESIKR
+368 RRKSTTID
-382 GPSISIYGPGEE
+382 EEE

>member
-1 MRTFCATLVVIL
+1 MRALCAISVVLL
-13 LLLSGSPTS
+13 LLLSSSPTS
-22 IASPVEDLAQNSS
+22 LASPIEDLSQNSPS
-35 TFDPLDDLLQ
+35 FDPLDEFLQ
-45 TVGNATAPR
+45 TIENSTAPR

-65 DVAQISASRDESGFS
+65 DVAQISASRDESGLA

-90 NSNVGPIS
+90 DSNVGPIS

-139 RHDTSLKTAS
+139 RYDSSLKTAS
-149 LVYWEPISD
+149 LVYWEPISN
-158 LIIGPGIADLQER
+158 LIIGPGIADIQER
-171 YKEDAQ
+171 YEEDAQ
-177 VHERAIEILREDLD
+177 VHERAVEILREDID
-191 LDLLFVAYDDP
+191 LDLFFVAYDDP

-216 EYVDAVMLADDRF
+216 EYVDAVKLADDRF
-229 AELLDILDER
+229 AELLDVLDER
-239 IFRGEDWLVIVTS
+239 ISRGEDWLVIVTS

-257 GSTLRGHSASSSIV
+257 GSTLRGHSASSSVV
-271 DRTTFMMV
+271 DLTTFMMV

-285 TGEIYGSVVVD
+285 AGEIHGSVVVD

-310 NGEDALDGRALAFQ
+310 NGEAALDGRPLAFQ

-330 RVPNCSAPIFEVTFS
+330 RVPDCSAPIVEVTFS
-345 YIVPIVQST
+345 YIVPIIQGT
-354 IVLIIAIATFIFFK
+354 LVLIIAVASFIFFK
-368 RRKSTIIGGESIKR
+368 RRKSTTMD
-382 GPSISIYGPGEE
+382 EEE

>member
-1 MRTFCATLVVIL
+1 MRALCATFVIL
-13 LLLSGSPTS
+13 LLLLSSSPTS
-22 IASPVEDLAQNSS
+22 LASPIEDLSQNSPS
-35 TFDPLDDLLQ
+35 FDPLDELLQ
-45 TVGNATAPR
+45 TIENSTAPR

-65 DVAQISASRDESGFS
+65 DVAQISASRDESGLA

-90 NSNVGPIS
+90 DSNVGPIS

-139 RHDTSLKTAS
+139 RYDSSLKTAS
-149 LVYWEPISD
+149 LVYWEPISN
-158 LIIGPGIADLQER
+158 LIIGPGIADIQER
-171 YKEDAQ
+171 YDEDAQ
-177 VHERAIEILREDLD
+177 VHERAVEILREDID
-191 LDLLFVAYDDP
+191 LDLFFVAYDDP

-216 EYVDAVMLADDRF
+216 EYVDAVKLADDRF
-229 AELLDILDER
+229 AELLDVLDER
-239 IFRGEDWLVIVTS
+239 ISRGEDWLVIVTS

-257 GSTLRGHSASSSIV
+257 GSTLRGHSASSSVV
-271 DRTTFMMV
+271 DLTTFMMV

-285 TGEIYGSVVVD
+285 AGEIYGSVVVD

-310 NGEDALDGRALAFQ
+310 NGEAALDGRPLAFQ

-330 RVPNCSAPIFEVTFS
+330 RVPDCSAPIVEVTFS
-345 YIVPIVQST
+345 YIVPIVQGT
-354 IVLIIAIATFIFFK
+354 LVLIIAVASFIFFK
-368 RRKSTIIGGESIKR
+368 RRKSTTID
-382 GPSISIYGPGEE
+382 EEE

>member
-1 MRTFCATLVVIL
+1 MRALCATFVVLL
-13 LLLSGSPTS
+13 LLLSSSPTS
-22 IASPVEDLAQNSS
+22 LASPIEDLSQNSPS
-35 TFDPLDDLLQ
+35 FDPLDELLQ
-45 TVGNATAPR
+45 TIENSTAPR

-65 DVAQISASRDESGFS
+65 DVAQISASRDESGLA

-90 NSNVGPIS
+90 DSNVGPIS

-139 RHDTSLKTAS
+139 RYDSSLKTAS
-149 LVYWEPISD
+149 LVYWEPISN
-158 LIIGPGIADLQER
+158 LIIGPGIADIQER
-171 YKEDAQ
+171 YEEDAQ
-177 VHERAIEILREDLD
+177 VHERAVEILREDID
-191 LDLLFVAYDDP
+191 LDLFFVAYDDP

-216 EYVDAVMLADDRF
+216 EYVDAVKLADDRF
-229 AELLDILDER
+229 AELLDVLDER
-239 IFRGEDWLVIVTS
+239 ISRGEDWLVIVTS

-257 GSTLRGHSASSSIV
+257 GSTLRGHSASSSVV
-271 DRTTFMMV
+271 DLTTFMMV

-285 TGEIYGSVVVD
+285 AGEIFGSVVVD

-310 NGEDALDGRALAFQ
+310 NGEAALDGRPLAFQ

-330 RVPNCSAPIFEVTFS
+330 RVPDCSAPIVEVTFS
-345 YIVPIVQST
+345 YIVPIVQGT
-354 IVLIIAIATFIFFK
+354 LVLIIAVASFIFLK
-368 RRKSTIIGGESIKR
+368 RRKSTTID
-382 GPSISIYGPGEE
+382 EEE

>member
-1 MRTFCATLVVIL
+1 
-13 LLLSGSPTS
+13 
-22 IASPVEDLAQNSS
+22 
-35 TFDPLDDLLQ
+35 
-45 TVGNATAPR
+45 
-54 VMVIGIDGVRS
+54 MVIGIDGVRS
-65 DVAQISASRDESGFS
+65 DVAQISASRDESGLA

-90 NSNVGPIS
+90 DSNVGPIS

-139 RHDTSLKTAS
+139 RYDSSLKTAS
-149 LVYWEPISD
+149 LVYWEPISN
-158 LIIGPGIADLQER
+158 LIIGPGIADIQER
-171 YKEDAQ
+171 YEEDAQ
-177 VHERAIEILREDLD
+177 VHERAVEILREDID
-191 LDLLFVAYDDP
+191 LDLFFVAYDDP

-216 EYVDAVMLADDRF
+216 EYVDAVKLADDRF
-229 AELLDILDER
+229 AELLDVLDER
-239 IFRGEDWLVIVTS
+239 ISRGEDWLVIVTS

-257 GSTLRGHSASSSIV
+257 GSTLRGHSASSSVV
-271 DRTTFMMV
+271 DLTTFMMV

-285 TGEIYGSVVVD
+285 AGEIYGSVVVD

-310 NGEDALDGRALAFQ
+310 NGEAALDGRPLAFQ

-330 RVPNCSAPIFEVTFS
+330 RVPDCSAPIVEVTFS
-345 YIVPIVQST
+345 YIVPIVQGT
-354 IVLIIAIATFIFFK
+354 LVLIIAVASFIFFK
-368 RRKSTIIGGESIKR
+368 RRKSTTID
-382 GPSISIYGPGEE
+382 EEE

>member
-1 MRTFCATLVVIL
+1 MRALCATFVVLL
-13 LLLSGSPTS
+13 LLLSSSPTS
-22 IASPVEDLAQNSS
+22 LASPIEDLSQNSPS
-35 TFDPLDDLLQ
+35 FDPLDELLQ
-45 TVGNATAPR
+45 TIENSTAPR

-65 DVAQISASRDESGFS
+65 DVAQISASRDESGLA

-90 NSNVGPIS
+90 DSNVGPIS

-139 RHDTSLKTAS
+139 RYDSSLKTAS
-149 LVYWEPISD
+149 LVYWEPISN
-158 LIIGPGIADLQER
+158 LIIGPGIADIQER
-171 YKEDAQ
+171 YEEDAQ
-177 VHERAIEILREDLD
+177 VHERAVEILREDID
-191 LDLLFVAYDDP
+191 LDLFFVAYDDP

-216 EYVDAVMLADDRF
+216 EYVDAVKLADDRF
-229 AELLDILDER
+229 AELLDVLDER
-239 IFRGEDWLVIVTS
+239 ISRGEDWLVIVTS

-257 GSTLRGHSASSSIV
+257 GSTLRGHSASSSVV
-271 DRTTFMMV
+271 DLTTFMMV

-285 TGEIYGSVVVD
+285 AGEIYGSVVVD

-310 NGEDALDGRALAFQ
+310 NGEAALDGRPLAFQ

-330 RVPNCSAPIFEVTFS
+330 RVPDCSAPIVEVTFS
-345 YIVPIVQST
+345 YIVPIVQGT
-354 IVLIIAIATFIFFK
+354 LVLIIAIASFIFLK
-368 RRKSTIIGGESIKR
+368 RRKSTTID
-382 GPSISIYGPGEE
+382 EEE

>member
-1 MRTFCATLVVIL
+1 MRTLCTTFVVLL
-13 LLLSGSPTS
+13 LLLSSSPTS
-22 IASPVEDLAQNSS
+22 LASPIEDLSQNSPS
-35 TFDPLDDLLQ
+35 FDPLDEFLQ
-45 TVGNATAPR
+45 TIENSTAPR

-65 DVAQISASRDESGFS
+65 DVAQISASRDESGLA

-90 NSNVGPIS
+90 DSNVGPIS

-139 RHDTSLKTAS
+139 RYDSSLKTAS
-149 LVYWEPISD
+149 LVYWEPISN
-158 LIIGPGIADLQER
+158 LIIGPGIADIQER
-171 YKEDAQ
+171 YEEDAQ
-177 VHERAIEILREDLD
+177 VHERAVEILREDID
-191 LDLLFVAYDDP
+191 LDLFFVAYDDP

-216 EYVDAVMLADDRF
+216 EYVDAVKLADDRF
-229 AELLDILDER
+229 AELLDVLDER
-239 IFRGEDWLVIVTS
+239 ISRGEDWLVIVTS

-257 GSTLRGHSASSSIV
+257 GSTLRGHSASSSVV
-271 DRTTFMMV
+271 DLTTFMMV

-285 TGEIYGSVVVD
+285 AGEIYGSVVVD

-310 NGEDALDGRALAFQ
+310 NGEAALDGRPLAFQ

-330 RVPNCSAPIFEVTFS
+330 RVPDCSAPIVEVTFS
-345 YIVPIVQST
+345 YIVPIVQGT
-354 IVLIIAIATFIFFK
+354 LVLIIAVASFIFFK
-368 RRKSTIIGGESIKR
+368 RRKSTTMD
-382 GPSISIYGPGEE
+382 EEE